1 MENNG
6 YVIYDNHDVDYK
18 DWFVEFKEWCERND
32 IDISKY
38 DEDSD
43 YFYDWVWDTLTIYW
57 QDFICNLQHD
67 KDNNVECVVRGQV
80 GRWNGNF
87 EIEPETFPTLERA
100 IYSCIKDCEYVT
112 ITQTEDGAIDIRATH
127 HDGSHMFTI
136 HKLNNLMYEVD
147 EDEID
152 LTDEK
157 YYDKFAI
164 QY

>member
-18 DWFVEFKEWCERND
+18 DWFVEFKEWCECND

-67 KDNNVECVVRGQV
+67 KDNNVECVVRGKV

-87 EIEPETFPTLERA
+87 KIEPKTFPTLERA
-100 IYSCIKDCEYVT
+100 IYSCIKDCDYVT

-127 HDGSHMFTI
+127 HDGSNRFTI
-136 HKLNNLMYEVD
+136 HKLNDLMYKVD

-157 YYDKFAI
+157 YYDKFDI